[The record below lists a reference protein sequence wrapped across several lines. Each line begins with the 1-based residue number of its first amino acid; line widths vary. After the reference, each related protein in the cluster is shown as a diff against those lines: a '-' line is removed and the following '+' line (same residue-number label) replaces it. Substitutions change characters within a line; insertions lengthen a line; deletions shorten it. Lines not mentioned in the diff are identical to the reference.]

1 MAITGYYDG
10 NVIKTP
16 YVFRQGQRVAIIPLP
31 ENTGHINQEKQDA
44 INRLAGCIHSDLS
57 LEEIREERLK
67 KYDIGGRTE
76 KNGTSSNAGSGDR

>member
-16 YVFRQGQRVAIIPLP
+16 YVFKQGQRVAIIPLP
-31 ENTGHINQEKQDA
+31 DERHINQEKLDA
-44 INRLAGCIHSDLS
+44 INRLAGCLHSDVT

-67 KYDIGGRTE
+67 KYRAAE
-76 KNGTSSNAGSGDR
+76 ENKYSSNDRLGNR